1 VIGDGPER
9 ESLMALIV
17 ELGIGVNV
25 RLRGRLPQDELPQ
38 RLGAARILAMPSARE
53 GYGIAVVEGQAV
65 GAVPIVARSP
75 LSAAPD
81 LVEDGIDGLIVDGSA
96 EGFADAIADLLD
108 HPGSLQRLSQAAR
121 ATAEGRGWDGR
132 AADM

>member
-1 VIGDGPER
+1 IAEKRVDLLVRAIGLLAAQRPWIRCEVIGEGPER
-9 ESLMALIV
+9 ESLMALIA
-17 ELGIGVNV
+17 ELGIGANV

-75 LSAAPD
+75 LSAAAD

-96 EGFADAIADLLD
+96 EGFADAIA
-108 HPGSLQRLSQAAR
+108 
-121 ATAEGRGWDGR
+121 
-132 AADM
+132 